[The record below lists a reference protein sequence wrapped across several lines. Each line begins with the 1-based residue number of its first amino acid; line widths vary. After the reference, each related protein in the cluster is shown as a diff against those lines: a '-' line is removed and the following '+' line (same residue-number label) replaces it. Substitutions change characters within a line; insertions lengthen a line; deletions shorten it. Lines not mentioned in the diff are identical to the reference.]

1 MTLADD
7 DYVAQYEASLAHWR
21 ARNKAFLDAVE
32 QINVLPLHDAVRAK
46 FDSNA
51 TLQWFEVA
59 PEALTAYDNIA
70 LEELIADVLQRTRQ
84 QVADQVMGLHV
95 KFMAFGEPGFDPNA
109 LGVPMVMPP
118 TDDD

>member
-1 MTLADD
+1 MTLTDD
-7 DYVAQYEASLAHWR
+7 EYVAQYEASLAHWR

-32 QINVLPLHDAVRAK
+32 HIHVSPLHDAVRAK

-59 PEALTAYDNIA
+59 PEALTAYDNIG
-70 LEELIADVLQRTRQ
+70 LEEVISDVLQRTRQ
-84 QVADQVMGLHV
+84 QVADQVMSLHT

-118 TDDD
+118 ADD

>member
-1 MTLADD
+1 MTLTDEQ
-7 DYVAQYEASLAHWR
+7 YVAQYEASLAHWR

-32 QINVLPLHDAVRAK
+32 HIRVSPVHEAVRAE

-51 TLQWFEVA
+51 TLQSFEVA
-59 PEALTAYDNIA
+59 PEALTAYDNVG
-70 LEELIADVLQRTRQ
+70 LEEVISDVLQRTRQ
-84 QVADQVMGLHV
+84 QVADQVMSLHT

-118 TDDD
+118 DED